1 MLNKENLKDIYPLSP
16 MQAGMLFHALLDS
29 NSDAYFEQTT
39 FRIHGQFDVTLWEK
53 SWQILV
59 QRHDILRTVFS
70 FKKTDNPL
78 QIVLKQ
84 STAEFSCT
92 DLRHLDTA
100 AQDEYLVKY
109 KQEDR
114 QRGFDL
120 THDKLTRI
128 ALFQRQANDYAMV
141 WSFPH
146 ILLDGWCNG
155 IIHEELLSI
164 YQQLQQGKTP
174 NLPPAPPYSR
184 YIQWLD
190 KQDKTAAANY
200 WKTYLE
206 NYTQQT
212 GVPRE
217 KFLAQPAKSI
227 QVAEHELIFDAA
239 IHQKIQQVAT
249 QQQVTLNTLVQAMW
263 SILLSVYNGVAD
275 VVFGATV
282 SGRPTVIADI
292 ERTLGLFINT
302 IPVRARLA
310 ECQTVADVI
319 QQLQQHSLAGKSY
332 EFYPLMEIQSLT
344 PLKHNLFD
352 HLLIF
357 ENVPQSKDDILDK
370 SLGFTVVQ
378 QEMYEHTHYDFVLAV
393 FPGDNLI
400 FKFSYN
406 PRVYPAAQIARIAAH
421 CEYLLNRFLVDTSFA
436 LQDLDILPTAEK
448 NQLLQQFNP
457 TVDVPV
463 TPLGLVAL
471 FEAQVA
477 KTPNQVAVRCD
488 QQQLTYQELNAQANR
503 VAHFLRDNYEIQP
516 DDRIAF
522 LLDRSLEL
530 VIALWGILK
539 AGAAY
544 VPLDPTYPAPRIQY
558 VLEHSQ
564 AKLVLTQAN
573 YLYLVGNMTAMEF
586 GTILSQPQLSSDNL
600 PIITQPHHLAYVIY
614 TSGSTG
620 LPKGVMLMQRNV
632 VSFCNN
638 LSSRFGFTSS
648 DTLYAVTTVT
658 FDISVLELIGT
669 LLLGMQVI
677 VAKEEN
683 IRDPRQLVQEL
694 KASSVIQTT
703 PSRFQM
709 LIDSEGLE
717 ALEHLRVILVGGEAL
732 SQSLFEQLS
741 SLPRTQ
747 VFNVYGPT
755 ETAIWST
762 TKLLDGKLL
771 TIGNPLEHESVYILS
786 DNLELL
792 PIGVIGEV
800 CIGGAGVSRGYWRDE
815 QKTQQQ
821 FVPNPFRPGEM
832 LYKTGDLGRWWSNG
846 EIEFLGRKDFQVKV
860 RGFRIELGE
869 IEHRLIQVESIRQAV
884 VVAQDGDLI
893 AYLVTDVP
901 VQVTELKEYLLQWL
915 PDYMIPT
922 HFMTVE
928 KLPLTPNGKIDRKA
942 LPKLEVST
950 TSQKVGQVAPRTDL
964 ERQLAEVWCAVLN
977 VASAGIHDNF
987 FEAGGHSLKAVQ
999 LVTKI
1004 RQQCQREVSL
1014 TQFFQEPTI
1023 EGLAKQWT
1031 ISQGLI
1037 RLNPELSEPRATI
1050 VCLPPILGYGV
1061 VFRPISELL
1070 PEYAWYAIDFVEN
1083 MPDLVE
1089 HYLHLLRELHLK
1101 RYIILG
1107 FSAGVAVAVKLAEM
1121 LEQQGEFVSDV
1132 ILLDSP
1138 RLLADTHVS
1147 KEEMQYH
1154 LERGLQMF
1162 FTESMGSREDTKRR
1176 MRGYGE
1182 FTLTTL
1188 DVGVLKANV
1197 HYIQAVGSDKED
1209 WSMATSGEYS
1219 YYMGFG
1225 GHFTMLLP
1233 PHAEQNSQL
1242 IQQILAKLSAA
1253 PNEVE

>member
-16 MQAGMLFHALLDS
+16 MQSGMLFHALLNS
-29 NSDAYFEQTT
+29 GSDAYFEQMT
-39 FRIHGQFDVTLWEK
+39 FRIQGQFEVSLWEK

-70 FKKTDNPL
+70 LKKIDQPL

-84 STAEFSCT
+84 RDIEFSCT
-92 DLRHLDTA
+92 DLRHLDFA
-100 AQDEYLVKY
+100 AQNNYLIEYQQK
-109 KQEDR
+109 DR

-120 THDKLTRI
+120 TRDRLIRI
-128 ALFQRQANDYAMV
+128 ALFQYQTDNYMMV

-155 IIHEELLSI
+155 IIHEELLTI
-164 YQQLQQGKTP
+164 YQQLKQGKTP

-200 WKTYLE
+200 WKTFLE
-206 NYTQQT
+206 NYGQQT

-217 KFLAQPAKSI
+217 KFLLPRTHTPEI
-227 QVAEHELIFDAA
+227 VEHELLFDAK
-239 IHQKIQQVAT
+239 IYQKIQKLAT
-249 QQQVTLNTLVQAMW
+249 QHQVTLNTLVQAMW
-263 SILLSVYNGVAD
+263 SILLSIYNGVPD
-275 VVFGATV
+275 VLFGATI
-282 SGRPTVIADI
+282 SGRPTAIADI

-302 IPVRARLA
+302 IPVRARLTESMTA
-310 ECQTVADVI
+310 SEVI
-319 QQLQQHSLAGKSY
+319 QQLHQQNLASKNY
-332 EFYPLMEIQSLT
+332 DFYALLEIQTLT

-357 ENVPQSKDDILDK
+357 ENLPQAKEDDFDET
-370 SLGFTVVQ
+370 LGFTVVQ
-378 QEMYEHTHYDFVLAV
+378 QEMYEHTHYDFVLTV
-393 FPGDNLI
+393 FPNDDLI

-406 PRVYPAAQIARIAAH
+406 PRLYPAAQIARIAAH

-436 LQDLDILPTAEK
+436 LKDLDILPPSEK
-448 NQLLQQFNP
+448 IQILQQFNP

-477 KTPNQVAVRCD
+477 NTPDQVAIRCE
-488 QQQLTYQELNAQANR
+488 QQQLTYHELNAHANR
-503 VAHFLRDNYEIQP
+503 VAHFLRDRYHIQP
-516 DDRIAF
+516 DDRIAL
-522 LLDRSLEL
+522 LLDRSLDL
-530 VIALWGILK
+530 VIALWGVLK

-573 YLYLVGNMTAMEF
+573 YMNLLGNLSAMEF
-586 GTILSQPQLSSDNL
+586 AAILAQPQLPTDNL
-600 PIITQPHHLAYVIY
+600 PIITQPQHLVYVIY

-620 LPKGVMLMQRNV
+620 LPKGVMLMQHNV

-683 IRDPRQLVQEL
+683 TRDPRQLVQEL
-694 KASSVIQTT
+694 KACSIVQTT

-709 LIDSEGLE
+709 IIDSEGLE
-717 ALEHLRVILVGGEAL
+717 ALEHLRIILVGGEAL
-732 SQSLFEQLS
+732 SQNLFEQLS

-771 TIGNPLEHESVYILS
+771 TIGNPLEHEAVYILS

-815 QKTQQQ
+815 QKTQLQ

-832 LYKTGDLGRWWSNG
+832 LYKTGDLGRWLSNG

-869 IEHRLIQVESIRQAV
+869 IEHRLIQVATIRQAV
-884 VVAQDGDLI
+884 VVAQHGDLI
-893 AYLVTDVP
+893 AYLVTETP
-901 VQVTELKEYLLQWL
+901 IQVAELKEYLLAWL

-922 HFMTVE
+922 HFMTLE

-942 LPKLEVST
+942 LPQLET
-950 TSQKVGQVAPRTDL
+950 TTEILKANQTVPRTEL
-964 ERQLAEVWCAVLN
+964 EQQLAEIWCAVLN
-977 VASAGIHDNF
+977 VASAGIRDNF
-987 FEAGGHSLKAVQ
+987 FEVGGHSLKAVQ

-1023 EGLAKQWT
+1023 EGLVKQWT
-1031 ISQGLI
+1031 ISQGLV
-1037 RLNPELSEPRATI
+1037 RLNPELTEPLATI
-1050 VCLPPILGYGV
+1050 ICLPPILGYGL
-1061 VFRPISELL
+1061 VFQPFSQHL

-1083 MPDLVE
+1083 IPNLLE
-1089 HYLHLLRELHLK
+1089 HYLHLLRELRLK
-1101 RYIILG
+1101 RYILLG
-1107 FSAGVAVAVKLAEM
+1107 FSAGVAVTVKLAEM
-1121 LEQQGEFVSDV
+1121 LEQHGEPLTDV

-1138 RLLADTHVS
+1138 RLLADLYVS
-1147 KEEMQYH
+1147 EEEMQYH
-1154 LERGLQMF
+1154 LERGLRMF
-1162 FTESMGSREDTKRR
+1162 FNESMGSREDTKRR

-1188 DVGVLKANV
+1188 DVGTLNANV
-1197 HYIQAVGSDKED
+1197 HYVQAVGSKKED
-1209 WSMATSGEYS
+1209 WSMATRGQYF
-1219 YYMGFG
+1219 YHMGFG
-1225 GHFTMLLP
+1225 EHFTMLQP
-1233 PHAEQNSQL
+1233 PHAEQNAQL
-1242 IQQILAKLSAA
+1242 IQQILASSCETPK
-1253 PNEVE
+1253 